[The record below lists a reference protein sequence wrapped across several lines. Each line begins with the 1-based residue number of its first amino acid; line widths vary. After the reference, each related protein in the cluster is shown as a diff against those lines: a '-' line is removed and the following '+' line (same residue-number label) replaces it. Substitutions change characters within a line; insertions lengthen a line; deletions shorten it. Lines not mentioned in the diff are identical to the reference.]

1 MLAKLIMLVSEMF
14 YNNKKLLI
22 IFLLFFLSKANAS
35 YNEKIIFNLEKI
47 DNLTFDFQQQINS
60 KEEKGNC
67 ILEYPKK
74 IFCKYNK
81 ANKKILVSNGN
92 SLVIKT
98 NNQAGY
104 YRYPLDKTP
113 LNLILDKEFLISKIK
128 NLDARMVDENYINY
142 TILENDNEIN
152 IFFDKK
158 NLNLIGWQTLDVYQ
172 NLNVTFI
179 SNLKKNQNI
188 NQKIFDLPN
197 P

>member
-35 YNEKIIFNLEKI
+35 YNEKIVFNLEKI
-47 DNLTFDFQQQINS
+47 DNLTFDFQQQING

-81 ANKKILVSNGN
+81 ANKKILVSNGK

-98 NNQAGY
+98 NNQTGY

-128 NLDARMVDENYINY
+128 NLNARVIDENYINY

-158 NLNLIGWQTLDVYQ
+158 NLNLIGWQTLDIYQ